1 MAYSLDSSVNRLAKV
16 EGLLDAIQEITG
28 TKVTAGML
36 AMGGNMS
43 LMGAGGM
50 VGWTEEQM
58 QKIVD
63 YANSKDPA

>member
-1 MAYSLDSSVNRLAKV
+1 MAYSFDSTVSNLSKI
-16 EGLLDAIQEITG
+16 EGMLDAIAEITG

-36 AMGGNMS
+36 AMGGGMS
-43 LMGAGGM
+43 LQSAGGF

-63 YANSKDPA
+63 YANSKA